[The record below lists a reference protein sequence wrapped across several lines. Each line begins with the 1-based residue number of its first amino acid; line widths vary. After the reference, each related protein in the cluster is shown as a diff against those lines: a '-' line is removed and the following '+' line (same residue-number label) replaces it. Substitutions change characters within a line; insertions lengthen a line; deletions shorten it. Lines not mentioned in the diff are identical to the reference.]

1 MFKKLKARFKKTK
14 LYALY
19 RVVRFLFNQHPRY
32 VKVKKFIL
40 YYFKGLLNRIDE
52 HHIFLLAGGLSF
64 SIFVCAIPFTL
75 IIFAI
80 LGSIFD
86 SSYMQYQLDILINTV
101 IPYHQYSEFVKNIIY
116 SRIDEVI
123 EYRNLAGFIGGLGL
137 LFASSGLFSS
147 MRTILNRVMGIEV
160 TEHFILSKLKDF
172 ALVILFILAFFVTTI
187 LIPLIELLRR
197 GANNFSALS
206 FLQAGIFAHFMFS
219 VLSFLLVFILFLMM
233 YFFVP
238 KRKLSK
244 RAIFLSSFCAAV
256 LWEAAKE
263 LFGFY
268 IYHFGSLG
276 KIYGTYALIVV
287 VAFWI
292 YYSSVVFIIGAEI
305 GRLFYE
311 RRYQRNRES
320 EML

>member
-1 MFKKLKARFKKTK
+1 MFKKFKVRFKKTK

-19 RVVRFLFNQHPRY
+19 RHVRFRLNRHPSY

-64 SIFVCAIPFTL
+64 SIFVCVIPFTL

-80 LGSIFD
+80 VGTIFD
-86 SSYMQYQLDILINTV
+86 SSYMQYQLDILIDTV
-101 IPYHQYSEFVKNIIY
+101 IPYYQYSEFVKNIIY
-116 SRIDEVI
+116 SRINEVI
-123 EYRNLAGFIGGLGL
+123 EYRNLAGIIGGFGL
-137 LFASSGLFSS
+137 LVASSSLFSS
-147 MRTILNRVMGIEV
+147 MRTILNRVMGIEA

-172 ALVILFILAFFVTTI
+172 ALVILFILAFFITTI
-187 LIPLIELLRR
+187 LIPLIEFLKRS
-197 GANNFSALS
+197 ANNISELS
-206 FLQAGIFAHFMFS
+206 FLQSGIFAHFMFS
-219 VLSFLLVFILFLMM
+219 VLSFLLVFLLFLMM
-233 YFFVP
+233 YFIVP

-244 RAIFLSSFCAAV
+244 KAIFLSSFFAAV

-292 YYSSVVFIIGAEI
+292 YYSSVVFILGAEI

-311 RRYQRNRES
+311 RRYQRNMEE
-320 EML
+320 EMM